1 MPKCLR
7 TAPQV
12 HYAPAMR
19 ALRFHRHGPSRES
32 LVVEDVPV
40 PTPGPGE
47 ALVQVLA
54 AGLNPSD
61 VKNVEGAFPQTTM
74 PRIPGRDFAGRVVAG
89 SPAWHRKDVFGSG
102 SAGLGYQRDGTH
114 AEYVIVPEDGLAL
127 RPAALTPA
135 QAATAGVPYTTAAE
149 GLTRAGL
156 RAGDCVLVVGATGA
170 VGRAVAQI
178 AKWSGARVVAT
189 TLTAADADEA
199 ARRYVNTW
207 IDLSKEDL
215 TQAARA
221 ATDGEGVD
229 IAYNVVGGD
238 TFGKTLTALA
248 VGGRIVCISAPKDPV
263 TPLDVRHLYRNNLQV
278 IGLDSAKFTARDAAR
293 ILRRLAHG
301 FDQGALA
308 IAEPVKVP
316 LANAIDAY
324 AALGA
329 GPQPKTV
336 LVP

>member
-1 MPKCLR
+1 
-7 TAPQV
+7 
-12 HYAPAMR
+12 MR
-19 ALRFHRHGPSRES
+19 ALRFHRHGPSREA
-32 LVVEDVPV
+32 LVVEDIPV

-61 VKNVEGAFPQTTM
+61 AKNVEGAFPQTTL

-89 SPAWHRKDVFGSG
+89 SPAWHGKEVFGSG

-114 AEYVIVPEDGLAL
+114 AEYVVVPEDGLAA
-127 RPAALTPA
+127 RPEALTPG

-149 GLTRAGL
+149 GLTRAGI
-156 RAGDCVLVVGATGA
+156 RAGDRVLIVGGTGA

-189 TLTAADADEA
+189 TLSTADADDA
-199 ARRYVNTW
+199 ARRHVDAW
-207 IDLSKEDL
+207 IDLSREDL
-215 TQAARA
+215 TQGARA
-221 ATDGEGVD
+221 ATAGEGVD

-248 VGGRIVCISAPKDPV
+248 IGGRMVCISAPKDPM

-278 IGLDSAKFTARDAAR
+278 VGVDSAKFTARDIAQ

-301 FDQGALA
+301 FDQGALV
-308 IAEPVKVP
+308 IAEPLKVP

>member
-1 MPKCLR
+1 M
-7 TAPQV
+7 
-12 HYAPAMR
+12 
-19 ALRFHRHGPSRES
+19 
-32 LVVEDVPV
+32 

-61 VKNVEGAFPQTTM
+61 AKNVEGAFPQTTM

-89 SPAWHRKDVFGSG
+89 SPAWNGKEVFGSG
-102 SAGLGYQRDGTH
+102 FTGLGYTRDGTH
-114 AEYVIVPEDGLAL
+114 AEYVVVPEEGLAL
-127 RPAALTPA
+127 RPEALTPA

-149 GLTRAGL
+149 GLARARL
-156 RAGDCVLVVGATGA
+156 HAGDRVLIVGGTGA

-189 TLTAADADEA
+189 TLTAADADDA
-199 ARRYVNTW
+199 ARRHVDTW
-207 IDLSKEDL
+207 IDLSKEDI
-215 TQAARA
+215 TPAARA
-221 ATDGEGVD
+221 ATAGDGVD
-229 IAYNVVGGD
+229 IAYNVIAGD
-238 TFGKTLTALA
+238 TFGKTLAALA
-248 VGGRIVCISAPKDPV
+248 IGGRMVCIAAPKDPM

-278 IGLDSAKFTARDAAR
+278 IGLDSAKFAAHEVAQ

-301 FDQGALA
+301 FDQGALV
-308 IAEPVKVP
+308 IADPVKVP